1 MLNDGTGGI
10 NFMYTVAPPQDGLP
24 YLNLNQ
30 GWLMYIIKYASV
42 AILAVLLT
50 YIKPIIDF
58 FKNLK
63 NKNNEELA

>member
-1 MLNDGTGGI
+1 
-10 NFMYTVAPPQDGLP
+10 MYTVAPPQDGLP